1 MAENVPP
8 GSAAKVATSNAD
20 RPGLPYYEKLRRDL
34 RDILQKKRILDRNLG
49 VIEDQLYRQ
58 ETAYLEETSTA
69 GNIVKGFDNYIKA
82 SAVSASANSG
92 AGGTIS
98 GSAAGGGMGAGRR
111 KAPISDVDRVFS
123 KSSVSYMR
131 DSDTP
136 SSAVSTPNHTGTP
149 TGSFAEKGGD
159 KKKKKAAHNNDDES
173 DSRATKRQKITFG
186 TNRKAHD

>member
-1 MAENVPP
+1 MAENIPP
-8 GSAAKVATSNAD
+8 GSAGKTAANNAD

-34 RDILQKKRILDRNLG
+34 RDTLQKKRLLDRNMTA
-49 VIEDQLYRQ
+49 IEDQIYRQ
-58 ETAYLEETSTA
+58 ETVYLEETSAA

-82 SAVSASANSG
+82 SAVTASANS

-111 KAPISDVDRVFS
+111 KTAVNEQDRVFS

-136 SSAVSTPNHTGTP
+136 SSAVSTPAHAGTP
-149 TGSFAEKGGD
+149 TGSFAADKGGD
-159 KKKKKAAHNNDDES
+159 KKKKKSVANDEES

-186 TNRKAHD
+186 ASRKGHD

>member
-8 GSAAKVATSNAD
+8 GSATKAAATNGD

-34 RDILQKKRILDRNLG
+34 RDTLQKKRLLDRNMAA
-49 VIEDQLYRQ
+49 IEDQIYRQ
-58 ETAYLEETSTA
+58 ETSYLEETSIA

-82 SAVSASANSG
+82 SAVSTSANS

-98 GSAAGGGMGAGRR
+98 GSAAGGGLGASRR
-111 KAPISDVDRVFS
+111 KTAVSDGDRVFS

-136 SSAVSTPNHTGTP
+136 SSAVSTPNHAGTP
-149 TGSFAEKGGD
+149 TGSFTADKAD
-159 KKKKKAAHNNDDES
+159 KKKKKSVANDEES
-173 DSRATKRQKITFG
+173 DSRPSKRQKISFSA
-186 TNRKAHD
+186 RKGHDD